1 MGGRNISGVGEGRNA
16 KGALGCAQEKEKERE
31 EETILR
37 GGRRAECRCISEA
50 ESKGC
55 VGPDKERCS
64 SPKRGPGGEDQRS
77 RGSRGAG
84 SRSGRRSGPGEAAL
98 HRRPPYQAAQ
108 IILLRLDGERGG
120 PGQRPASE
128 IHAAAQMEV
137 LGSADRG
144 WRGQGASVGDL
155 GHGSGRSVAPRSAST
170 QTLHRQTST
179 ASWRTEGSL
188 ERRRRG
194 ARREREAP
202 SLRGA

>member
-1 MGGRNISGVGEGRNA
+1 MR
-16 KGALGCAQEKEKERE
+16 
-31 EETILR
+31 
-37 GGRRAECRCISEA
+37 
-50 ESKGC
+50 
-55 VGPDKERCS
+55 PDKERCS
-64 SPKRGPGGEDQRS
+64 SPKRGPSGESQRS
-77 RGSRGAG
+77 RVSRGAG
-84 SRSGRRSGPGEAAL
+84 ARSGRRSGPGEAAL

-128 IHAAAQMEV
+128 IHAAAQMEM

-144 WRGQGASVGDL
+144 WRGQGASVGDF

-170 QTLHRQTST
+170 QTLYRQTST

-194 ARREREAP
+194 AHREREAR
-202 SLRGA
+202 SL